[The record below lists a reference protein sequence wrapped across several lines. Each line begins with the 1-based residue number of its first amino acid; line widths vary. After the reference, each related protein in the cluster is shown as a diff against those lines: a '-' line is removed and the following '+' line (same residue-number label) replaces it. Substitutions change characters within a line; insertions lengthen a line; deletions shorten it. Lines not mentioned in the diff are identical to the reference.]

1 MKKHEKTHPL
11 ADLPYFALAATY
23 FANMSTGAPTLSP
36 TIPDDSTCFALWDKY
51 SIRDNVRSHSLMVAD
66 IAQSVAQ
73 MAHDKGFPVCVDS
86 VRASALLHDIAKSY
100 TIDHGGSHAQIGAS
114 WVIEATGNRSI
125 AQGVA
130 MHVHWPWALPDNI
143 CALPFFVMYADKRI
157 MHQKCVSLK
166 ERYEDL
172 LERYGTT
179 KDYRAGITASYE
191 QGKNIERALSA
202 QLECSLDA
210 YTLDSGRMVERA

>member
-1 MKKHEKTHPL
+1 MKNHEKTHPL
-11 ADLPYFALAATY
+11 SGLPYLAL
-23 FANMSTGAPTLSP
+23 SVEKAPAVPPLV
-36 TIPDDSTCFALWDKY
+36 PDDDDCFALWDKY
-51 SIRDNVRSHSLMVAD
+51 DIRDNVRSHSLMVAD

-73 MAHDKGFPVCVDS
+73 MAYDKGFEICVPS

-130 MHVHWPWALPDNI
+130 MHVHWPWALPENI

-157 MHQKCVSLK
+157 MHQKCVSLQ

-179 KDYRAGITASYE
+179 KQYRAGITASYE

-202 QLECSLDA
+202 QLECSLHA
-210 YTLDSGRMVERA
+210 YTLDSGRMVKRT